1 MTRHWLRVDLLL
13 ALSLCAMTGVASRS
27 RAAQPPLRFEVA
39 ELFLELNDTDGD
51 LGIHSLI
58 DGGPWTRLSID
69 TPGDEKLFGIVTHG
83 QLRQHGMT
91 EVFFE
96 SAEPPFDEL
105 APAVFFRRFPEG
117 RYEVEGLSQDGREI
131 ASTAT
136 LSHILAAPPESISV
150 SGIAAAKDCDAP
162 LLPVVAPPVVLRWDP
177 VTTHHPTLGR
187 QGPVKVDLY
196 EVVVESDDVKLSIE
210 LPPGSREM
218 TVPAEVTAPGGE
230 FKFEI
235 LVRTTTGN
243 RTAVESCFIV
253 SF

>member
-1 MTRHWLRVDLLL
+1 M
-13 ALSLCAMTGVASRS
+13 
-27 RAAQPPLRFEVA
+27 
-39 ELFLELNDTDGD
+39 
-51 LGIHSLI
+51 
-58 DGGPWTRLSID
+58 
-69 TPGDEKLFGIVTHG
+69 
-83 QLRQHGMT
+83 
-91 EVFFE
+91 
-96 SAEPPFDEL
+96 
-105 APAVFFRRFPEG
+105 FFRRFPEG